1 MSEIKINHQEIIDEL
16 NAIQANIKE
25 FEYMLDN
32 YIMYLDIFNEMESS
46 QFIPVVIQTIADIK
60 TQLQSKT
67 TLEIMQ
73 LMNTLETAST
83 LVKEMDETIG
93 NEFENEKF

>member
-1 MSEIKINHQEIIDEL
+1 MSEIKINHQEILDEL

-67 TLEIMQ
+67 TSEIKQ

>member
-1 MSEIKINHQEIIDEL
+1 MSEIKINHQEILDEL